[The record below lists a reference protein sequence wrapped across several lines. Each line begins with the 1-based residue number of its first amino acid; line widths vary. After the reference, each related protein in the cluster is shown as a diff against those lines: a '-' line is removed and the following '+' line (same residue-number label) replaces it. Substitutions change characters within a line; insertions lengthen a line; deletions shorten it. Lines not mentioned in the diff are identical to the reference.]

1 MATTEESSSTAK
13 AGLTT
18 GIIGTA
24 LAGLLALNNS
34 NGNGLLGGLFGGGNS
49 NTALQA
55 AGNLYTDQLQAKIAE
70 MNAEKY
76 SNNVALEVY
85 KAARAQDAILTSKFE
100 SLASEIADSKVREAT
115 LRGEIATN
123 NATVQGQIAQ
133 VASNATNGINV
144 LNAALTCLQNTV
156 SGITATYVPSAKVTP
171 QPMNLYNSWTAPTT
185 TTTTT

>member
-1 MATTEESSSTAK
+1 MATTEESSGVAK

-18 GIIGTA
+18 GVIGTA
-24 LAGLLALNNS
+24 LAGLLALNNG
-34 NGNGLLGGLFGGGNS
+34 GNGLLGGLFGGNN

-171 QPMNLYNSWTAPTT
+171 LPMNTLNSWTSPSSTT
-185 TTTTT
+185 TSTT